1 MGTSVKKTSRIV
13 KRLLE
18 QSRGL
23 NEQEEIE
30 KIIPNICTE
39 VIKSKKTRKY
49 FEDNDFIVL
58 ANSGFSYFKKIKTE
72 GFDKALEEY
81 NVKLEKIEDD
91 KLSAIQVQKVIES
104 ILDKVE
110 DDNKEIE
117 SSFILGA
124 FQVAMTKMLL
134 NNFNEPEQF
143 LTLFCETFISKI
155 ITEEANEEII
165 EEFKE
170 ISINE
175 ISNNIS
181 AFSRLYVEENF
192 KDIILQ
198 CCNNETNLENLI
210 DEMKVKLNF
219 KEEL

>member
-72 GFDKALEEY
+72 GFDKVLEEY
-81 NVKLEKIEDD
+81 NVKVEKIEDD

-104 ILDKVE
+104 ILDKAE

-175 ISNNIS
+175 ISNNKYRLFILHIGNFVNKKRLRI
-181 AFSRLYVEENF
+181 ALFRHFSLFLV
-192 KDIILQ
+192 
-198 CCNNETNLENLI
+198 LEL
-210 DEMKVKLNF
+210 
-219 KEEL
+219 

>member
-72 GFDKALEEY
+72 GFDKVLEEY
-81 NVKLEKIEDD
+81 NVKVEKIED
-91 KLSAIQVQKVIES
+91 EG
-104 ILDKVE
+104 
-110 DDNKEIE
+110 NKE
-117 SSFILGA
+117 
-124 FQVAMTKMLL
+124 L
-134 NNFNEPEQF
+134 NYE
-143 LTLFCETFISKI
+143 
-155 ITEEANEEII
+155 
-165 EEFKE
+165 
-170 ISINE
+170 
-175 ISNNIS
+175 
-181 AFSRLYVEENF
+181 
-192 KDIILQ
+192 D
-198 CCNNETNLENLI
+198 
-210 DEMKVKLNF
+210 
-219 KEEL
+219 